1 MATTMTELARALE
14 LSKGQVSKLA
24 ARGMPTHDV
33 AAAEAW
39 RTEHLHPAWAKRHGN
54 GSDCAADKDQPPAD
68 VVIAHAAHTPIS
80 SKAIADVSKD
90 PEMSYHVAKTLREVA
105 EAQIAALK
113 LRSMKDE
120 LGPRAELDRQLR
132 AAIVR
137 AREYLRREAPR
148 LSMLME
154 GESRDQRTA
163 RLVETFDEF
172 LRRLASWQTADQAD
186 DALDEAETDADA

>member
-1 MATTMTELARALE
+1 MRRRHPDDAHDRLRR
-14 LSKGQVSKLA
+14 A
-24 ARGMPTHDV
+24 ARFRAGGLQ
-33 AAAEAW
+33 ACREG
-39 RTEHLHPAWAKRHGN
+39 RR
-54 GSDCAADKDQPPAD
+54 GSLQAPG
-68 VVIAHAAHTPIS
+68 
-80 SKAIADVSKD
+80 
-90 PEMSYHVAKTLREVA
+90 
-105 EAQIAALK
+105 AALF
-113 LRSMKDE
+113 E

-132 AAIVR
+132 AAVVR

-172 LRRLASWQTADQAD
+172 LRRLASWQTADQGD

>member
-54 GSDCAADKDQPPAD
+54 GSDCAADKDLPPAD
-68 VVIAHAAHTPIS
+68 VVNAHAAQTPIS

-186 DALDEAETDADA
+186 DALDEAEPDADA

>member
-1 MATTMTELARALE
+1 MGERVTQAELARRLGVSRQAINALQNQGRIPRSPDGRIDE
-14 LSKGQVSKLA
+14 DEARRAIAMSVHPASKTASAVHGTLMNPASPPI
-24 ARGMPTHDV
+24 G
-33 AAAEAW
+33 AEAV
-39 RTEHLHPAWAKRHGN
+39 A
-54 GSDCAADKDQPPAD
+54 S
-68 VVIAHAAHTPIS
+68 
-80 SKAIADVSKD
+80 VSKD

-172 LRRLASWQTADQAD
+172 LRRLASWQTADQGD

>member
-1 MATTMTELARALE
+1 MAITMTELARALE

-24 ARGMPTHDV
+24 QRGMPTHDV

-39 RTEHLHPAWAKRHGN
+39 RTEHLHPAWAKR
-54 GSDCAADKDQPPAD
+54 SAAAPEVQVEEQVAASVPATS
-68 VVIAHAAHTPIS
+68 APIS
-80 SKAIADVSKD
+80 SKAIADVTKD

-113 LRSMKDE
+113 LRAMKDE
-120 LGPRAELDRQLR
+120 LGPRAELDRQMR

-137 AREYLRREAPR
+137 AREFLRREAPR

-154 GESRDQRTA
+154 GEPRDQRTA

-172 LRRLASWQTADQAD
+172 LRRLASWETADQGD